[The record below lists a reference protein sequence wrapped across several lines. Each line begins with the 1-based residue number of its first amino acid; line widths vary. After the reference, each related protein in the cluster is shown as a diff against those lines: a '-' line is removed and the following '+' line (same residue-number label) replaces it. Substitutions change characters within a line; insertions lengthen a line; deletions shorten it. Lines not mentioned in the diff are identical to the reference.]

1 MASAQL
7 VVRGV
12 LNFRKQK
19 MKEKSQLLDAVI
31 QLHNIARTVETE
43 IGRGLLSEDIRD
55 CADRLH
61 QVINYDYTK
70 TNQEN

>member
-1 MASAQL
+1 
-7 VVRGV
+7 
-12 LNFRKQK
+12 

-43 IGRGLLSEDIRD
+43 IGRGLLSDDIRD

>member
-1 MASAQL
+1 
-7 VVRGV
+7 
-12 LNFRKQK
+12 

-31 QLHNIARTVETE
+31 QLHNIARTVETK

-61 QVINYDYTK
+61 QLVKYDYTK